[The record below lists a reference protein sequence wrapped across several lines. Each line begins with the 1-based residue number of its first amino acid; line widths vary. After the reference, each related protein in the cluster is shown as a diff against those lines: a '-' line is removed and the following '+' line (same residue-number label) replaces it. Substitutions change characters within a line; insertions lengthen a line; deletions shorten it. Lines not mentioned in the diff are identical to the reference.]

1 MSNRQEVGCGD
12 ALVSPITL
20 TRCSDTIPLQANVH
34 SQSPDRTTMKSTHKR
49 NSLAPIFLMLLCLPI
64 ANAQDKKPQPSPSQ
78 PLAGGGQAAESAF
91 RMVRSIS
98 GSKVVDNGGRYS
110 IEDPRSV
117 FYVPGDKEVDVYF
130 TWEGPLGPHHF
141 EGLWKKPD
149 GKLLMISDFDY
160 KADQARFGG
169 YFRMLLGETPP
180 TGVWTLEA
188 RIDGEMV
195 GTHNF
200 QIIAAPRPDTPL
212 PARRMLIPADIYKRA
227 AAASVFIENLNQLGE
242 RRSLASGFFTGPDRL
257 VTAFQAVDGASKVRI
272 VMPDGRRVEA
282 NEVVAWNRRQDW
294 IILKVDAGQLPT
306 MQPAA
311 TESWAVGDRVYVLDV
326 PAEGNRVLIETSII
340 GKQNLGSGAGDRLSV
355 GDNLSRRSLGSP
367 LLNEYGE
374 VIGLL
379 GGNLIPGSAFVED
392 LAFSARS
399 LGGTSRGTLAVPE
412 SLIGKASTGS
422 SPTTIE
428 NLASSGQFMPA
439 LRGNDNVLSGT
450 LSRNLNRK
458 TDPPQTIEERS
469 EFSRQDAR
477 AMVLVT
483 WLPREKRKGIPSL
496 RLFDLDN
503 RLLSESPGK
512 KKISVSPQKLS
523 YSGWEVPLGNLPAG
537 IYRLDVTLN
546 TDTVWRTFFRIV
558 D

>member
-1 MSNRQEVGCGD
+1 
-12 ALVSPITL
+12 
-20 TRCSDTIPLQANVH
+20 
-34 SQSPDRTTMKSTHKR
+34 
-49 NSLAPIFLMLLCLPI
+49 MLLWLPI
-64 ANAQDKKPQPSPSQ
+64 ANAQDQKPQQPPAQ
-78 PLAGGGQAAESAF
+78 PLSGGGQAAESAF

-117 FYVPGDKEVDVYF
+117 FYVPADKEVDVYF

-160 KADQARFGG
+160 KADQPRFGG

-200 QIIAAPRPDTPL
+200 QIIAAARPDAPL

-242 RRSLASGFFTGPDRL
+242 RRSQASGFFIEPDRL
-257 VTAFQAVDGASKVRI
+257 ITAFQAVDGASKVRI
-272 VMPDGRRVEA
+272 VTPDGRRVEA

-294 IILKVDAGQLPT
+294 IILRVDAGQLPT

-311 TESWAVGDRVYVLDV
+311 TESWAIGDRVYVLDV

-340 GKQNLGSGAGDRLSV
+340 GKQSLSGGAGERISV

-374 VIGLL
+374 VIGLI
-379 GGNLIPGSAFVED
+379 GGNMIPGSAFVED

-399 LGGTSRGTLAVPE
+399 LAGTTRGTLAIPE
-412 SLIGKASTGS
+412 SLIGKATTGG

-439 LRGNDNVLSGT
+439 LSGNDNVLSGT
-450 LSRNLNRK
+450 LSRSVNRK
-458 TDPPQTIEERS
+458 TDPPQPIEERS
-469 EFSRQDAR
+469 EFARRDAT
-477 AMVLVT
+477 AMLLVT

-523 YSGWEVPLGNLPAG
+523 YSGWEVPLGNLPSG

-558 D
+558 E